1 MRIVLLTAALVL
13 LFPSHFRAAQ
23 LSDATG
29 ECLDCHGNIASGM
42 VAAWR
47 HSRHAKTSPQEAMK
61 KTKLERRISASTVP
75 KALAQNNVG
84 CAECHTLNPEK
95 HSDTFEHN
103 GYQVHIVVT
112 PEDCVT
118 CHPVERKNYGKN
130 LMSHAYGN
138 LVNNTL
144 YQDLVRTINGVQV
157 FDAGQMELQNP
168 SPETN
173 ADSCLSCHGTR
184 IGVKGFETRETVIG
198 EEMEFP
204 VLSGWPNVGVG
215 RINPDGSKG
224 SCTSCHTSHRFSIEM
239 ARKPH
244 TCSQCHKGPDVPI
257 YKIYQVSKHGNIYA
271 SIGHKW
277 NFEEVPWTVGK
288 DFTAPTCAACHVSLV
303 VTEEGDVVAERTHQ
317 MNNRL
322 PWRIFGLIYSHAHPR
337 SPDTSVI
344 RNRAG
349 LPLPTDLGGDPASNY
364 LIDNQEQQTRRKTL
378 QQVCLSCHTSQWVD
392 GHWARFE
399 NTIKTT
405 NEMTAS
411 TTKLILK
418 AWEEEAAKGLAAND
432 SIFNE
437 AIEKKWAEQW
447 LFFAN
452 STRMSSAMLGTD
464 YAVFDNGRW
473 YMAKNIQEIYDWL
486 KMMLAVGGEISPVA
500 KPNKQ

>member
-1 MRIVLLTAALVL
+1 MRAVIFVTVCILLLPA
-13 LFPSHFRAAQ
+13 HFRAAEM
-23 LSDATG
+23 SVATV
-29 ECLDCHGNIASGM
+29 ECLDCHAEIMPGT
-42 VAAWR
+42 VAAWDN
-47 HSRHAKTSPQEAMK
+47 SRHAKTSPQQALK
-61 KTKLERRISASTVP
+61 KAEMERRISAKSVSAEWG
-75 KALAQNNVG
+75 KHVVG
-84 CAECHTLNPEK
+84 CAECHTMNPEK

-112 PEDCVT
+112 PEDCAS
-118 CHPVERKNYGKN
+118 CHPVEVEQYGQN

-138 LVNNTL
+138 LQNNSL
-144 YQDLVRTINGVQV
+144 YQDLVKTINGVP
-157 FDAGQMELQNP
+157 FFENGRTGLRPP

-173 ADSCLSCHGTR
+173 ADSCLSCHGTKVE
-184 IGVKGFETRETVIG
+184 VKGFEARETEIG

-224 SCTSCHTSHRFSIEM
+224 SCSSCHTYHRFSIEM

-244 TCSQCHKGPDVPI
+244 TCAQCHKGPDVPI
-257 YKIYQVSKHGNIYA
+257 YKVYQVSKHGNIYSA
-271 SIGHKW
+271 IGKKW
-277 NFEEVPWTVGK
+277 NFEEVPWTVGR
-288 DFTAPTCAACHVSLV
+288 DFTAPTCATCHVSLL
-303 VTEEGDVVAERTHQ
+303 VTPEGAVVAERTHQ

-322 PWRIFGLIYSHAHPR
+322 PWRIFGLIYAHPHPK

-344 RNRAG
+344 KNKAG
-349 LPLPTDLGGDPASNY
+349 LPLPTDLNGDPASEY
-364 LIDNQEQQTRRKTL
+364 LINHNQQEERRQVL
-378 QQVCLSCHTSQWVD
+378 QQVCLGCHSQQWVD

-405 NEMTAS
+405 NESAVTA
-411 TTKLILK
+411 TNLILQ
-418 AWEEEAAKGLAAND
+418 AWDKGVAKGLAHND

-437 AIEKKWAEQW
+437 AIEKKWMEQW

-464 YAVFDNGRW
+464 LGVFDNGRW

-486 KMMLAVGGEISPVA
+486 KMMLAVTGETSPVA
-500 KPNKQ
+500 K